1 MNIYSKIN
9 NIVNLQPKKF
19 LPFMKMSV
27 FTQWL
32 NPLIGILTWEEKHS
46 DYDYHQ
52 EIARSAFADML
63 HDEERNKKYYSA
75 LKSAID
81 KKHKNGEEANV
92 LDIGTGTGLLSMM
105 AAKCGADSVIAC
117 ETFKPMALCAEK
129 IIKAN
134 GFDNI
139 IKLIH
144 KPSTALTVGKDGDIQ
159 KRPNILVAEV
169 FDTELIGE
177 GALSTFHHASHVLL
191 EENSIV
197 IPSKGTVWIQVIE
210 SELVKNWN
218 KLNTI
223 RDNDGRILF
232 ETNYS
237 LNKCYGSAV
246 VQDLQLSRISLESFK
261 PLLPPQKIF
270 HFDWSG
276 KVPLQFDEKT
286 SVPVK
291 PIANGKAHAVFMW
304 WDIQMDTEGENILS
318 CAPVWEHP
326 FVKSDVEKGI
336 DQDLLTRK
344 IPWRDHWM
352 QAIYHL
358 PAETPI
364 QMNHEVSLIGC
375 HDEYSFWFNL
385 KNDLEVN
392 PEDFEIPSCNC
403 CLHLAYTRNRISQLN
418 DSCRNGKYIEM
429 LRRKINSS
437 TTCLCISEGSLLG
450 IIAAK
455 FGAKKVIV
463 FEPTAISR
471 RAMETFV
478 EANNLTDQ
486 IEIISSLNDFPTDR
500 KIDFIIGEPFFLTSI
515 LPWDNLRFWY
525 IGSKHFPNVPKFPV
539 QATIHA
545 VPMEFID
552 LQKIRTSIGDCEGFN
567 LSIFDEL
574 VQDSSE
580 KSDSPVEA
588 QPLWE
593 YFGNALSSPFEVANF
608 DLAENVL
615 EKNQESLTGNIKF
628 EVDGSCN
635 GIALWIDWKLDN
647 DIIISSGPQE
657 IIKPGEPIIW
667 DQHIKQGV
675 HLLKNTKIVKSKD
688 TLSWSFDFKPKEGF
702 MKFEFH
708 VNETS

>member
-1 MNIYSKIN
+1 MIIFSKIN
-9 NIVNLQPKKF
+9 KFVNLHPKG
-19 LPFMKMSV
+19 LPTHFKKMSV

-32 NPLIGILTWEEKHS
+32 NPLIGILTWEEKDS

-117 ETFKPMALCAEK
+117 ETFKPMAICAEK

-134 GFDNI
+134 GFDKT

-144 KPSTALTVGKDGDIQ
+144 KPSTSLTVGENGDLQ
-159 KRPNILVAEV
+159 KRANILVAEV

-177 GALSTFHHASHVLL
+177 GALSTFHHASQVLL

-197 IPSKGTVWIQVIE
+197 IPSRGTVWVQVIE
-210 SELVKNWN
+210 SKMVKDWN

-223 RDNDGRILF
+223 QDNEEEILF
-232 ETNYS
+232 KTNSS
-237 LNKCYGSAV
+237 LDNCHGTV
-246 VQDLQLSRISLESFK
+246 TVQDLQLSRILHKDFK

-276 KVPLQFDEKT
+276 KVPLKFDENV
-286 SVPVK
+286 SLPVK
-291 PIANGKAHAVFMW
+291 AIETGTAHAVFMW
-304 WDIQMDTEGENILS
+304 WDIQMDTNGENLLS

-326 FVKSDVEKGI
+326 SVNSEKGI

-358 PAETPI
+358 PTEIPV
-364 QMNHEVSLIGC
+364 QMNQEVTLIGC

-385 KNDLEVN
+385 KNNSILNFD
-392 PEDFEIPSCNC
+392 DFEIPTCNC
-403 CLHLAYTRNRISQLN
+403 CLHLAYPRNRISQLN
-418 DSCRNGKYIEM
+418 DMCRNRKFIQI
-429 LRRKINSS
+429 LRRKINYNS
-437 TTCLCISEGSLLG
+437 TCLCITEGSLLG
-450 IIAAK
+450 IMAAK
-455 FGAKKVIV
+455 LGAKKVII

-478 EANNLTDQ
+478 EANNLIEQ
-486 IEIISSLNDFPTDR
+486 VEIIHSFNDFPMDK
-500 KIDFIIGEPFFLTSI
+500 KIDFIIAEPFFLTTI
-515 LPWDNLRFWY
+515 LPWDNLRYWY
-525 IGSKHFPNVPKFPV
+525 IVSKYFPNMPKFPM
-539 QATIHA
+539 QATIRA

-552 LQKIRTSIGDCEGFN
+552 LQKIRTPIGNCEGFD
-567 LSIFDEL
+567 LSLFDEL

-593 YFGNALSSPFEVANF
+593 YFGNALGSSFEIVNF
-608 DLAENVL
+608 DLTQNVY
-615 EKNQESLTGNIKF
+615 EKNQESLSGSVKF
-628 EVDGSCN
+628 EVDGTCN
-635 GIALWIDWKLDN
+635 GIALWIDWKLD
-647 DIIISSGPQE
+647 DDVIISSGPQE
-657 IIKPGEPIIW
+657 SIKSGAQVIW
-667 DQHIKQGV
+667 DPHTKQGV
-675 HLLKNTKIVKSKD
+675 HLLKNIKSVKSKD
-688 TLSWSFDFKPKEGF
+688 TLSWSFDFKPNEGL

-708 VNETS
+708 VNES